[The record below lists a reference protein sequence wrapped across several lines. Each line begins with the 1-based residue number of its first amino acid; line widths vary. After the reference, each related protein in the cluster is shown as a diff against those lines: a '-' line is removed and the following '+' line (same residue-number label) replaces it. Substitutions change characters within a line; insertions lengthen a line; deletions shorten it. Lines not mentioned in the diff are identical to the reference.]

1 MYKKIL
7 LLITITFLISCSGV
21 EYGGNSGTDQGVSN
35 AHKVKFDGTDYY
47 KLFGEDTKKDTKK
60 PVATATNTTKTT
72 TVTKIDTKTS
82 SSGAI
87 QSTTKTTSPSAVQGT
102 NKPTTTTKPTTSTV
116 TTNSGTSDYK
126 KPDIKDTKDYLFP
139 VKNPS
144 VKKAYKEGSYSGIDF
159 NVPKNTDIY
168 PVAPGM
174 IIFADEK
181 ASLGKALFIY
191 HNNGYVSIYTNLEK
205 LNFKKGD
212 YVNSSKDVIAR
223 ASGNFGFEFRKRT
236 QDGTI
241 PLDPNKYLKKR

>member
-47 KLFGEDTKKDTKK
+47 KIFGEDAKKDAKK
-60 PVATATNTTKTT
+60 PV
-72 TVTKIDTKTS
+72 
-82 SSGAI
+82 
-87 QSTTKTTSPSAVQGT
+87 
-102 NKPTTTTKPTTSTV
+102 TTTTKPTTVTKTPTKTSTSTAIQVTTKPTTTV
-116 TTNSGTSDYK
+116 TTSTGTSDYK
-126 KPDIKDTKDYLFP
+126 KPNVNDTKDYLFP
-139 VKNPS
+139 IKNPS
-144 VKKAYKEGSYSGIDF
+144 IKKAYKEGSYSGIDF

-212 YVNSSKDVIAR
+212 YVNSSKDIIAR

>member
-47 KLFGEDTKKDTKK
+47 KIFGEDAKKDAKK
-60 PVATATNTTKTT
+60 PVTTTTKPATVTNTP
-72 TVTKIDTKTS
+72 TKTS
-82 SSGAI
+82 TSTAI
-87 QSTTKTTSPSAVQGT
+87 QVTTKP
-102 NKPTTTTKPTTSTV
+102 TTTKPTTTV
-116 TTNSGTSDYK
+116 TTSTGTSDYK
-126 KPDIKDTKDYLFP
+126 KPNVNDTKDYLFP
-139 VKNPS
+139 IKNPS
-144 VKKAYKEGSYSGIDF
+144 IKKAYKEGSYSGIDF

-212 YVNSSKDVIAR
+212 YVNSSKDIIAR